1 MTDEAFAISIKRFET
16 TDRPEL
22 AHYHLLGSGLTLWVC
37 WQIATVVGVLAGAT
51 IPDELN
57 LGFAIPLTFM
67 ALVLPNL
74 RRLSDI
80 AAATSAALVALF
92 GQALPWN
99 AWIVADGRGWNM
111 RGWYSV
117 PLGGSRMIWIVM
129 ILTGLANFAVRFSMF
144 SGLRASTLP
153 DWAERYLRYV
163 PTAVLSAIIA
173 AALFLDEA
181 GDIQMWNTTV
191 LAGLIAA
198 IIAIL
203 TRSVIFTIIT
213 GLGVLWIIG

>member
-1 MTDEAFAISIKRFET
+1 
-16 TDRPEL
+16 
-22 AHYHLLGSGLTLWVC
+22 
-37 WQIATVVGVLAGAT
+37 
-51 IPDELN
+51 
-57 LGFAIPLTFM
+57 
-67 ALVLPNL
+67 
-74 RRLSDI
+74 
-80 AAATSAALVALF
+80 
-92 GQALPWN
+92 
-99 AWIVADGRGWNM
+99 
-111 RGWYSV
+111 
-117 PLGGSRMIWIVM
+117 MIWIVM

-181 GDIQMWNTTV
+181 GEIQMWNTTL

-203 TRSVIFTIIT
+203 TRSVILTIIT
-213 GLGVLWIIG
+213 GLGVLWIIGSSRKDDTYSLLKSEYPSLICPRCAAVISWSVGNL

>member
-1 MTDEAFAISIKRFET
+1 
-16 TDRPEL
+16 
-22 AHYHLLGSGLTLWVC
+22 
-37 WQIATVVGVLAGAT
+37 
-51 IPDELN
+51 
-57 LGFAIPLTFM
+57 
-67 ALVLPNL
+67 
-74 RRLSDI
+74 
-80 AAATSAALVALF
+80 
-92 GQALPWN
+92 
-99 AWIVADGRGWNM
+99 
-111 RGWYSV
+111 
-117 PLGGSRMIWIVM
+117 MIWIVM

-144 SGLRASTLP
+144 LGLRPSTLP

-181 GDIQMWNTTV
+181 GEIQMWNTTL